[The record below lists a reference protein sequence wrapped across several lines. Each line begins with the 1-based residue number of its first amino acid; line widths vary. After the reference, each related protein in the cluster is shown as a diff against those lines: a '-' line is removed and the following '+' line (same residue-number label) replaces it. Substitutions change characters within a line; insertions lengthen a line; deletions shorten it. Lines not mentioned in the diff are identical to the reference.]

1 MSGATTERLRSASG
15 ASCRPRLRIHTSQS
29 LSYYRL
35 PLVFSPLWGQVR
47 PRDQLCDHNLSGPRG
62 LRGLITVSD
71 VGGHT
76 PVTECKALS
85 RGWTCST
92 GVVSPLS
99 VLSNPFSAES
109 PSVDSEGGLD
119 CQMTQN
125 QGEVQDISVRWS
137 SRWLAGDTTADHN
150 GQKRWRNSSTVLDA
164 SAASDPSHPRPILL
178 VTDPSTLY
186 TTGKP
191 ICFLDT

>member
-1 MSGATTERLRSASG
+1 MD
-15 ASCRPRLRIHTSQS
+15 
-29 LSYYRL
+29 
-35 PLVFSPLWGQVR
+35 VFDR
-47 PRDQLCDHNLSGPRG
+47 RR
-62 LRGLITVSD
+62 
-71 VGGHT
+71 
-76 PVTECKALS
+76 KF
-85 RGWTCST
+85 
-92 GVVSPLS
+92 LS

-178 VTDPSTLY
+178 VLVPRYGSFHSVHDGKTNLFSGYFNRLGYSLTFEGPPSHLY
-186 TTGKP
+186 DRHRTQSVVAVLAPLHSGFGEREVRERLRTARYT
-191 ICFLDT
+191 IV